1 LERIDKY
8 DYWKDIAEYDLATA
22 EAMYNTGRWLY
33 VVFMCQQAI
42 EKLCKGLYVFYA
54 DDNIPRSHNINF
66 IINKFSDTLSFEI
79 NDMQLKLFERLTAFY
94 IEGRYPEYKEK
105 LSVSINKGTAEQ
117 ILNETKEAFK
127 CLLMWKI

>member
-1 LERIDKY
+1 MERIDKY